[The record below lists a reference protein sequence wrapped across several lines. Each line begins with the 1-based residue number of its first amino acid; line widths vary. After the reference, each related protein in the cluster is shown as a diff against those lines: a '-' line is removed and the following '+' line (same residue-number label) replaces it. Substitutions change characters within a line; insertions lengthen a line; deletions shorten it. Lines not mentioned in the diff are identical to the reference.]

1 MGDKT
6 IALVNN
12 MKPQNHYK
20 YWTPAEIE
28 TVQRF
33 RLLGFSHKQIAKRV
47 GRSVR
52 SIDNCLSLHPV
63 GEKICDPDPLEDIDT
78 LQKQI
83 KLLQDRVE
91 ELQTEEAQELQF
103 NVGDV
108 FQDKLGQFSIVEDAD
123 GNYLMAGRT
132 VATTADTPWAVLYD
146 EPAKNHEEMVQYIK
160 ENGAEKI
167 GYLSTMVLYTK

>member
-52 SIDNCLSLHPV
+52 SIDNCISLHPV
-63 GEKICDPDPLEDIDT
+63 GTKVCDPDPLEDIDT

-83 KLLQDRVE
+83 KLLQERVE
-91 ELQTEEAQELQF
+91 ELQSEEQEPLF
-103 NVGDV
+103 EAGDV
-108 FQDKLGQFSIVEDAD
+108 FQDRHGQFSIIEDAN

-132 VATTADTPWAVLYD
+132 VATTADTPWAVLYG
-146 EPAKNHEEMVQYIK
+146 EPAKSYDEMVQYIK
-160 ENGAEKI
+160 ENNAEKI
-167 GYLSTMVLYTK
+167 GYLSTTVVFTN